1 MQHRGHF
8 TISGRESVG
17 VARID
22 LIERIIERLPIV
34 HVGLQTA

>member
-1 MQHRGHF
+1 MQRGIHF
-8 TISGRESVG
+8 IIIGRESVG